1 MEKKI
6 SEILNSLEQDPSRG
20 LPEEIFLFVSSLTPM
35 VNVDLLIQ
43 EEGGRTLLTW
53 RDDGYY
59 PPGWHIPGGIIR
71 YKEKIENRVKA
82 VARKEL
88 EAEIDFD
95 PVPLAVHEIIDARRK
110 ARGHFISLLYRCRL
124 VTRLLENRRFQPGR
138 PAADQWMWHEAF
150 PKNMIPPHKIYR
162 SFFRE
167 T

>member
-6 SEILNSLEQDPSRG
+6 SEILNSLKQDPSQG
-20 LPEEIFLFVSSLTPM
+20 LPEEIFFLVSGLTPLP
-35 VNVDLLIQ
+35 NVDLLIQ
-43 EEGGRTLLTW
+43 DESGRILLTW

-71 YKEKIENRVKA
+71 YKEKIENRLKA
-82 VARKEL
+82 VARQEL

-95 PVPLAVHEIIDARRK
+95 PAPLAVHEIIDAGRK

-124 VTRLLENRRFQPGR
+124 VTRLPENRRFQPANPR
-138 PAADQWMWHEAF
+138 ADHWMWQDTF
-150 PKNMIPPHKIYR
+150 PENMVPPQKIYR
-162 SFFRE
+162 PFFRE